1 MVITGYFRQF
11 LNSCLNYFSI
21 WLVKDPEII
30 TIGEVFLLTY
40 LPWKKLLYNML
51 QALEFIPKLKFNL
64 LLPKSDL

>member
-1 MVITGYFRQF
+1 MYV
-11 LNSCLNYFSI
+11 
-21 WLVKDPEII
+21 VKDPEII